1 MDEERAPLTPDEAR
15 QLSAR
20 IRAGDRAARAEF
32 VASLLGWLHQ
42 WADRARRL
50 GYRAEE
56 VEELIQELALDLAE
70 HAAAYDPERGMP
82 TTWAAIRFRAT
93 YTRWSRRAR
102 HPGGLTQ
109 VAPGRIGILSLDA
122 PLYDEDGHTLGDRLA
137 APSGPV
143 GRLEGARLDRALAML
158 RPREREAIER
168 RTGWGGT
175 APVRLQGIADT
186 WGCSRE
192 YVHQVE
198 NRGLARMRRALDV
211 PEPATSPRRVP
222 VRRAA

>member
-1 MDEERAPLTPDEAR
+1 MDQERAPLTPDEAR

-20 IRAGDRAARAEF
+20 IRAGDRAARAVF

-42 WADRARRL
+42 WAGRARRL
-50 GYRAEE
+50 EYRAED
-56 VEELIQELALDLAE
+56 VEELVQELALDLAE

-93 YTRWSRRAR
+93 YARWSRRAR

-109 VAPGRIGILSLDA
+109 VAPGRLRVLSLDA
-122 PLYDEDGHTLGDRLA
+122 PLGSDDDRTLGDRLA
-137 APSGPV
+137 APSGSV
-143 GRLEGARLDRALAML
+143 GRLEGPRLDRAMATL

-168 RTGWGGT
+168 RTGWEGE
-175 APVRLQGIADT
+175 APVTLQTIADT

-211 PEPATSPRRVP
+211 PEPANRPRRVP

>member
-1 MDEERAPLTPDEAR
+1 MDELRAPLTPDEAR
-15 QLSAR
+15 ELSAR

-32 VASLLGWLHQ
+32 VASLLGWLHG
-42 WADRARRL
+42 WAGRARRL
-50 GYRAEE
+50 GYRAED
-56 VEELIQELALDLAE
+56 VDELTQELALDLAE

-102 HPGGLTQ
+102 HPGGVTH
-109 VAPGRIGILSLDA
+109 VAPGRLRVMSLDA
-122 PLYDEDGHTLGDRLA
+122 PLYDDDDRTLGDRLA
-137 APSGPV
+137 APSGPL
-143 GRLEGARLDRALAML
+143 GRLEGVRLDQAMATL

-168 RTGWGGT
+168 RTGWGGE
-175 APVRLQGIADT
+175 APVTLQTIADT

-192 YVHQVE
+192 YVHQLE
-198 NRGLARMRRALDV
+198 NRGLTRMRRALDV
-211 PEPATSPRRVP
+211 PEPAFRARRVP